1 MEGETLFRRYLSGE
15 KGAFDEIVSLYRE
28 NLIFFINRYTHDLD
42 AAEDLSQDVFLVLL
56 MAPRKYDFRVKLK
69 TYLFTIAR
77 NKALNYMKKHKR
89 ETLMGDDLSEKSE
102 EYAAFESEM
111 FRRDERRA
119 LFQAIE
125 RLKPDYA
132 EVLHLLYFEEMS
144 YLEAGGGMKKS
155 QKQIENLAMRAR
167 QALRAIMTKEG
178 YVR

>member
-1 MEGETLFRRYLSGE
+1 
-15 KGAFDEIVSLYRE
+15 
-28 NLIFFINRYTHDLD
+28 
-42 AAEDLSQDVFLVLL
+42 
-56 MAPRKYDFRVKLK
+56 
-69 TYLFTIAR
+69 
-77 NKALNYMKKHKR
+77 
-89 ETLMGDDLSEKSE
+89 MGDDLSEKSE

-144 YLEAGGGMKKS
+144 YLEAGGVMKKS